1 MEDMLKQELELGD
14 VVAHVYPNSNGK
26 TSALIGKITKF
37 NKRGCQ
43 IITETN
49 NIYNVKNVIKLNH
62 KKVIQNVV
70 NKTLEQ
76 NITLFDYVIGKV
88 TKQI

>member
-26 TSALIGKITKF
+26 TSALIGK
-37 NKRGCQ
+37 
-43 IITETN
+43 
-49 NIYNVKNVIKLNH
+49 
-62 KKVIQNVV
+62 
-70 NKTLEQ
+70 
-76 NITLFDYVIGKV
+76 V